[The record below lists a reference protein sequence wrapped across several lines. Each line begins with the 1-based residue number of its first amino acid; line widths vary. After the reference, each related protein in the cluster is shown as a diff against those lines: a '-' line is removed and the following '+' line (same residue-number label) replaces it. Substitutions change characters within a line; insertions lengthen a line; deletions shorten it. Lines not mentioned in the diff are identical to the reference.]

1 MTETVNLA
9 AIAEKERKDVES
21 LINLNIRLSRGEAN
35 HIKQSISNM
44 LFQSLLQYSN
54 RKNYDTFWGEIENVF
69 KSIQTYDALYD
80 NWSFHSIYECLKTL
94 GRFPAL
100 EENANLR
107 VKKNEEAA
115 IKYEN
120 ERKQYQGGV
129 ICIGTSSYA
138 TPPKNIVVEPVAVK
152 KTTRSGKS
160 Y

>member
-21 LINLNIRLSRGEAN
+21 LINLNIRLSYEGN

-54 RKNYDTFWGEIENVF
+54 RKNYESFWEEIENVF

-80 NWSFHSIYECLKTL
+80 NWIFKYIYECLKTL

-107 VKKNEEAA
+107 VKKMQEAA